1 MAARWVSVPIG
12 SVKPNPNN
20 PRLIKDAKFRQLVQ
34 SVKDFPQMLE
44 LRPIVVDADGVVL
57 GGNMRLKAC
66 KEAGLKQVPVIRA
79 DDLTPAQQR
88 EFVVKDNVGFGEW
101 DWDELANEWDDDP
114 LAEWGLD
121 VPSFDVGEASLP
133 AMPDGEHSGMQQI
146 TLTVTNDQADL
157 IREAMEAAAAAGPF
171 VDTGNENKNGNAI
184 ARVAEFAL
192 HGLR

>member
-12 SVKPNPNN
+12 SVKSNPSN

-101 DWDELANEWDDDP
+101 DWDALANEWGEEP

-121 VPSFDVGEASLP
+121 VPVVPDFGTVGVDEQGKLDETATKRCPSCGDILP
-133 AMPDGEHSGMQQI
+133 
-146 TLTVTNDQADL
+146 
-157 IREAMEAAAAAGPF
+157 
-171 VDTGNENKNGNAI
+171 
-184 ARVAEFAL
+184 
-192 HGLR
+192 